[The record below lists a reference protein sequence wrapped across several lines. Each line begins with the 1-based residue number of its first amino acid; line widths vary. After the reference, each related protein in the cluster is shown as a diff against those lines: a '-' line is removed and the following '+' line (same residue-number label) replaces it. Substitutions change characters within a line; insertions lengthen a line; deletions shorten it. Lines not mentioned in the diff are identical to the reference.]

1 MVTHDDKKYRL
12 IFGVV
17 LCWVYLGG
25 GRYILVGDYWWW
37 VVVSIFWEVVG
48 SGWWWWVY
56 FGKWWVVM
64 EFSLGGGFILRSG
77 GW

>member
-1 MVTHDDKKYRL
+1 M
-12 IFGVV
+12 
-17 LCWVYLGG
+17 
-25 GRYILVGDYWWW
+25 
-37 VVVSIFWEVVG
+37 VSIFWEVVG